1 MAREFFHI
9 VRGKTPAIADF
20 RTQREQGRRL
30 KQPAYER
37 EWAEGISVYDD
48 FERVCAVA
56 RKFGF
61 RAGSYVVKIVIP
73 EDAFLEFRQTFD
85 DPHHF
90 TIYARAQRV
99 MALIEGIPFCIPGS
113 PGE

>member
-56 RKFGF
+56 
-61 RAGSYVVKIVIP
+61 
-73 EDAFLEFRQTFD
+73 
-85 DPHHF
+85 
-90 TIYARAQRV
+90 
-99 MALIEGIPFCIPGS
+99 
-113 PGE
+113 

>member
-1 MAREFFHI
+1 
-9 VRGKTPAIADF
+9 
-20 RTQREQGRRL
+20 
-30 KQPAYER
+30 
-37 EWAEGISVYDD
+37 
-48 FERVCAVA
+48 
-56 RKFGF
+56 
-61 RAGSYVVKIVIP
+61 VVKIVIP

-99 MALIEGIPFCIPGS
+99 MALIEGIPVCIPGS

>member
-1 MAREFFHI
+1 MAREFFRLVSSEI
-9 VRGKTPAIADF
+9 PTIEDF

-30 KQPAYER
+30 KHPAFER

-48 FERVCAVA
+48 FERACAVA

-61 RAGSYVVKIVIP
+61 RAGSYVAKIVVP
-73 EDAFLEFRQTFD
+73 EGAGLEIRQTFD
-85 DPHHF
+85 DPRHF
-90 TIYARAQRV
+90 TIYAKP
-99 MALIEGIPFCIPGS
+99 ALVFTLVEGATVLIPGA